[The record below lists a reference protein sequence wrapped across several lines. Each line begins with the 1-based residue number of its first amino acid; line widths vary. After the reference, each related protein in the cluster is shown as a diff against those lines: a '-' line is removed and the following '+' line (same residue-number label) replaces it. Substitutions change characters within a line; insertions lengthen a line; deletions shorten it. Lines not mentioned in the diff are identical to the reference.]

1 VTGRV
6 SGTIVGIFTLLL
18 VAIPARAVTVAT
30 VGDSLADAV
39 YLGMKLKPDLLKKN
53 GIHLVRWSRAR
64 IGLTRTDYFDY
75 TEWLRA
81 STDLGSVDYC
91 VVQLGAND
99 LQSISIGKNKWV
111 FVGTQTWQR
120 MYQERVKAL
129 VDTLKPQ
136 RCANVIWLLQPAYE
150 KNKYLRQYH
159 GMINAVQFAGS
170 NSGVAAA
177 FELATTENDYSQDGI
192 HFNKTYCFALAR
204 AVIDLF
210 APTKPLASAGCASCH
225 STANFLFAG
234 APQSPP
240 LVLRRE

>member
-1 VTGRV
+1 VTGRFP
-6 SGTIVGIFTLLL
+6 GTIVGLFILFAT
-18 VAIPARAVTVAT
+18 PARAVTVAT

-39 YLGMKLKPDLLKKN
+39 YLGMKLQPDLLKKN

-75 TEWLRA
+75 TEWLRD
-81 STDLGSVDYC
+81 SSDLGSADYC

-99 LQSISIGKNKWV
+99 LQSISIGRNKWV

-120 MYQERVKAL
+120 MYQERVKVL
-129 VDTLKPQ
+129 VDTLKLQ
-136 RCANVIWLLQPAYE
+136 RCASVIWLLQPGYE

-177 FELATTENDYSQDGI
+177 FELATTENDYSKDGI
-192 HFNKTYCFALAR
+192 HFNKPYCFALAR

-210 APTKPLASAGCASCH
+210 APTKPLAAAGCASCH

-240 LVLRRE
+240 LLLRRE

>member
-1 VTGRV
+1 MNGRFA
-6 SGTIVGIFTLLL
+6 GIVFTLSL
-18 VAIPARAVTVAT
+18 VATSARAVTVAT

-39 YLGMKLKPDLLKKN
+39 YLGMKLQPELLRKN
-53 GIHLVRWSRAR
+53 GVHLVRWSRAR

-91 VVQLGAND
+91 IVQLGAND

-111 FVGTQTWQR
+111 FVGTQIWQK
-120 MYQERVKAL
+120 MYQDRVKAL
-129 VDTLKPQ
+129 VETLKLE
-136 RCANVIWLLQPAYE
+136 RCANVIWLLQPGYE

-170 NSGVAAA
+170 NNGVAAA
-177 FELATTENDYSQDGI
+177 FELATTENDYSKDGI
-192 HFNKTYCFALAR
+192 HFNKPYCLALAR
-204 AVIDLF
+204 AVIELF
-210 APTKPLASAGCASCH
+210 APAKQMSGCASCH
-225 STANFLFAG
+225 SMTNVL
-234 APQSPP
+234 PQSPP

>member
-1 VTGRV
+1 VTARFSGLIV
-6 SGTIVGIFTLLL
+6 SLFILFATS
-18 VAIPARAVTVAT
+18 ARAVTIAT

-39 YLGMKLKPDLLKKN
+39 YLGMKLQPDLLKKN
-53 GIHLVRWSRAR
+53 GIHLVRWSRAK

-81 STDLGSVDYC
+81 SGDLGSADYC

-99 LQSISIGKNKWV
+99 LQSISVGKNKWV
-111 FVGTQTWQR
+111 FVGSQTWQR

-129 VDTLKPQ
+129 VETLKVQ
-136 RCANVIWLLQPAYE
+136 RCGSVIWLLQPAYE
-150 KNKYLRQYH
+150 KNKFLRQYH

-177 FELATTENDYSQDGI
+177 FELATTENDYGEDGI
-192 HFNKTYCFALAR
+192 HFNKPYCFALAR

-210 APTKPLASAGCASCH
+210 APTKPLTGCASCH

>member
-1 VTGRV
+1 VNGRPA
-6 SGTIVGIFTLLL
+6 GIIFVLLL
-18 VAIPARAVTVAT
+18 FATLARAVTVAT

-39 YLGMKLKPDLLKKN
+39 YLGMKLQPDLLRKN
-53 GIHLVRWSRAR
+53 GVHLVRWSRAR

-99 LQSISIGKNKWV
+99 LQSISVGKNKWV
-111 FVGTQTWQR
+111 FVGTQTWQK

-129 VDTLKPQ
+129 VETLKLQ

-170 NSGVAAA
+170 NNGVAAA
-177 FELATTENDYSQDGI
+177 FELATTENDYSKDGI
-192 HFNKTYCFALAR
+192 HFNKPYCLALAR

-210 APTKPLASAGCASCH
+210 APAKQLTGCASCH
-225 STANFLFAG
+225 ATANFPFTA